1 MKSKTVR
8 SDNTYI
14 ISKESTDNPKLGAK
28 ILSEGKESLFLD
40 YYFGYTVKFDERKGK
55 NVTKINRKREY
66 LKLYL
71 WQSPR
76 TPIERQHNKETLQLA
91 KCIRNNKS
99 QLLLNEQ
106 KGYEII
112 KKGNTNLL
120 RYFQNFVEK
129 YPERHMIRYALKDF
143 QKFLEEEHPIFQHKL
158 EKRNFTPEMV
168 KNYTKWLVNKHK
180 GQGAHCYYGFFKTI
194 VINAVDNGEIDKNPC
209 KGITVP
215 KNDDILTKE
224 ILSMDE
230 IQTLFNTSFEQLN
243 PEIRRA
249 FAFTCLTGV
258 RWCDVKRMEF
268 SNVDFSN
275 KRLSFRQSK
284 TFRNSSASGVIIP
297 LNDSI
302 LNIIGK
308 KRQEAKDD
316 YIFHIP
322 DLITCERA
330 LKKWTKKAG
339 IKKHITWHCGRHSFA
354 TNVLNNGANIKVVS
368 SLLGHSTM
376 RCTEKYVRAVDKLK
390 EEAINSMSTL
400 TI

>member
-28 ILSEGKESLFLD
+28 LLSDRRESLFLD
-40 YYFGYTVKFDERKGK
+40 YYLGYTVKYDESKGK
-55 NVTKINRKREY
+55 NVNKINRKREY

-91 KCIRNNKS
+91 KFIRNEKS

-106 KGYEII
+106 KGYGII
-112 KKGNTNLL
+112 NNGNTNLL
-120 RYFQNFVEK
+120 NYFQNFVEK
-129 YPERHMIRYALKDF
+129 YPERNMIRYALKDF
-143 QKFLEEEHPIFQHKL
+143 LKFLKEEYPFLQDKL

-168 KNYTKWLVNKHK
+168 KNYTKWLGNNHK

-209 KGITVP
+209 KGISVP
-215 KNDDILTKE
+215 TNDDILTKQV
-224 ILSMDE
+224 LSMDE
-230 IQTLFNTSFEQLN
+230 IQTLLNTSFDE
-243 PEIRRA
+243 EIRRA

-258 RWCDVKRMEF
+258 RWCDVKKMEF
-268 SNVDFSN
+268 ANVDFAN
-275 KRLSFRQSK
+275 KRLSFRQGK
-284 TFRNSSASGVIIP
+284 TYRKSSASGVIIP

-302 LNIIGK
+302 LKIIGK
-308 KRQEAKDD
+308 KRQDAKDD

-400 TI
+400 NI